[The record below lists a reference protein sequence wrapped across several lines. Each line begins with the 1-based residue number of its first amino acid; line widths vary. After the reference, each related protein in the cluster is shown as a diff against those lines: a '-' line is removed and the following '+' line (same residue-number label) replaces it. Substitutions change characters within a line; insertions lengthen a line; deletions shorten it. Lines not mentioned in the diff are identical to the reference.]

1 MKAKLFSILF
11 IFFISTSGIYA
22 NAISNYFEQFRNTGN
37 ADYSAR
43 IRIIQNHST
52 ADLLNALEKYYTDS
66 VVSIRRQAYH
76 LIYSKGLQ
84 DTDNAQLVVV
94 RLAKGLNDSDSGL
107 RGSIIG
113 HLQEFPL
120 SAFNSEAK
128 SLIASHLNQP
138 NSPHFD
144 RLVLLAG
151 FVGTGQNELL
161 RLSMNEDLPV
171 RRRWNITLALARMG
185 SESALQSAVERVMRA
200 PINSGMVSF
209 LLPDLVYTR
218 QKAALDYAV
227 ELLFIDEKLC
237 QTANPDLSG
246 AILCAYPIIELIAP
260 IIVGFPIQ
268 IDPRIGIETDDY
280 EKMLQTVRQWFLE
293 NPNFEVRK
301 DFF

>member
-1 MKAKLFSILF
+1 MKTKFFSILF
-11 IFFISTSGIYA
+11 IFSISVSSIYA
-22 NAISNYFEQFRNTGN
+22 DVISDYFDRFRETGN
-37 ADYSAR
+37 SDFSAR
-43 IRIIQNHST
+43 VSLVNNHST
-52 ADLLNALEKYYTDS
+52 AELLSALEKYYTDS
-66 VVSIRRQAYH
+66 VASIRRKAYH
-76 LIYSKGLQ
+76 LTYMKGMQ

-94 RLAKGLNDSDSGL
+94 RLAKGLSDSDSGL

-113 HLQEFPL
+113 HLEEFPQ
-120 SAFNSEAK
+120 SAFGEQAK
-128 SLIASHLNQP
+128 NVIVSHLNQP

-260 IIVGFPIQ
+260 AIVGFPIE

-280 EKMLQTVRQWFLE
+280 EKMLETVRQWFLQ
-293 NPNFEVRK
+293 NSDFEIRK
-301 DFF
+301 DRF